1 VSNLEKLEEAKAK
14 LKKYQQEHII
24 KILEKIEGKKQ
35 EELIDEI
42 INFDF
47 EEMER
52 IYKSKDNYEEINEV
66 EPINSV
72 DKSKISKEEKREL
85 DKLGKIIIKNN
96 QYAVVTMAGGQG
108 TRLGCNGPKGSF
120 KLDIGKNGK
129 YIFEILIET
138 LKRAEKKY
146 GVAPY
151 WYVMTSED
159 NNKQTIDFMEENN
172 YFGYNKEKVRFFIQG
187 ELPVTDLNGK
197 LLIDKNYKIKT
208 ASDGNGSVYVSLEK
222 SGMLEDMESKGIK
235 WVYICGVDNIMVN
248 MVDTTFLG
256 LAIKKGVL
264 SGSKSIEKNY
274 PEEKVGVFCR
284 KNGKL
289 SVIEY
294 MEMTDD
300 MLYQKNEDGELTY
313 AESHFVSYIYNIQA
327 LKEIANH
334 KLKYHCAIKKNS
346 YIDENGN
353 LIEAKE
359 PNSCKFEAF
368 VFDALE
374 FLDDMLIM
382 RVDRDEEFA
391 PIKNVSGIDS
401 PKTAKEIYENYWNR
415 HKE

>member
-1 VSNLEKLEEAKAK
+1 MINLEKLEQAKAK
-14 LKKYQQEHII
+14 LKEYDQEHII

-35 EELIDEI
+35 EELIEEI

-47 EEMER
+47 EQIER
-52 IYKSKDNYEEINEV
+52 IYKSKDYIEQINKV
-66 EPINSV
+66 EPIQSV
-72 DKSKISKEEKREL
+72 DKRKLSKEDKQEL
-85 DKLGKIIIKNN
+85 DVLGAEIIKND

-120 KLDIGKNGK
+120 KLDIGENGK

-138 LKRAEKKY
+138 LKRTEKKY

-172 YFGYNKEKVRFFIQG
+172 YFGYNKEKVKFFIQG
-187 ELPVTDLNGK
+187 ELPVTDLDGK
-197 LLIDKNYKIKT
+197 LLINKNYKIKT
-208 ASDGNGSVYVSLEK
+208 ASDGNGSVYVSLSD
-222 SGMLEDMESKGIK
+222 SGMLADMEAKGIK

-256 LAIKKGVL
+256 LVIKKGVL
-264 SGSKSIEKNY
+264 SGSKSIEKAY

-289 SVIEY
+289 AVIEY

-300 MLYQKNEDGELTY
+300 MLYQKNEAGELVY
-313 AESHFVSYIYNIQA
+313 AESHFVSYIYNIEA
-327 LKEIANH
+327 LKNIAKHN
-334 KLKYHCAIKKNS
+334 LRYHCAIKKNT
-346 YIDENGN
+346 YIDENCN
-353 LIEAKE
+353 EVNPIE
-359 PNSCKFEAF
+359 PNSCKFESF

-374 FLDDMLIM
+374 FLDDMVIM
-382 RVDRDEEFA
+382 RVDRNEEFA
-391 PIKNVSGIDS
+391 PIKNISGIDS
-401 PKTAKEIYENYWNR
+401 PETAKEIYEKYWSR
-415 HKE
+415 CKE